1 MPKPIDPEMRMSL
14 MGHLQEL
21 RGRLFRAFLAIAAL
35 GIASLIFAKPIFG
48 ILMRPVLSALP
59 PESRALIYTSGIEE
73 INVLMK
79 VGLYCGIFLS
89 TPVILWQI
97 WGFVSPGLYPSE
109 RKYAGP
115 FIVLGSLAFVA
126 GTLFCYFAL
135 LPTMFRFL
143 LESSDSAP
151 LQERLTRAKL
161 QEEEAL
167 RFLRMG
173 DFDRAG
179 DLAVQATSALQ
190 SPGEGQVAG
199 GGDLGLEVSLQLEA
213 QGRLLDAARD
223 GAPNEAPLLR
233 RVLEKRQVALESFGK
248 GELDKAKV
256 AIAEAGELMKRAL
269 PEQGESLT
277 RLWKLEEALALGK
290 AHWAEQTW
298 TRPMLTMSEQLSLVL
313 VLELA
318 LGIIFELPMVMALL
332 GILGII
338 KASFLMRYQR
348 HAFIVCLIAAALV
361 TPSGDAI
368 NLMLMAG
375 PMLLCY
381 ELGVFAVWFIEKRR
395 QKEADTLLAK

>member
-1 MPKPIDPEMRMSL
+1 MRMSL

-223 GAPNEAPLLR
+223 GAPNEAAALLR